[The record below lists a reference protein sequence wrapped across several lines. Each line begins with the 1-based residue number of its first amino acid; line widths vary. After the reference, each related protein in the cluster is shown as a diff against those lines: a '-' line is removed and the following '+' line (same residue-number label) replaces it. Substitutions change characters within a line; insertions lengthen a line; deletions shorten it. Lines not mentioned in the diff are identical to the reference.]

1 VLKTGLFGIEKIDR
15 GIYRDG
21 IYITTRT
28 ASFRLISCDD
38 IVPKMKKKHIFFC
51 VGLMKNFKISHNVRN
66 TRENFKRG
74 HSDIEIYKLT
84 TSQSSLNLSY
94 NDFFVCAARAMS
106 VISNFKIET

>member
-1 VLKTGLFGIEKIDR
+1 M
-15 GIYRDG
+15 
-21 IYITTRT
+21 
-28 ASFRLISCDD
+28 SCDD
-38 IVPKMKKKHIFFC
+38 IVPKMKKTHIFLCWINEKF
-51 VGLMKNFKISHNVRN
+51 LNFYNVRN

-74 HSDIEIYKLT
+74 HSDIDIYKLT